1 MARKIICPLTF
12 HVTLPGGTA
21 AAELVTDYVPGF
33 RGKITGWQYVAN
45 VAATGAGGTR
55 SFNLE
60 IGTTAVTG
68 SATTI
73 NLADIDAAGEVK
85 ACSAPTALNEFDA
98 DDTLSIV
105 SPAAGAVAFTA
116 GSGTFVLL
124 LEQSARG
131 I

>member
-12 HVTLPGGTA
+12 SVTIPGGTS

-33 RGKITGWQYVAN
+33 RGKITGWQYVAD
-45 VAATGAGGTR
+45 VAATGTSASR
-55 SFNLE
+55 SFNLD
-60 IGTTAVTG
+60 IGATAVTG

-85 ACSAPTALNEFDA
+85 ACGTPTALNEFDA
-98 DDTLSIV
+98 DDTISIV
-105 SPAAGAVAFTA
+105 SPAAGATAFTA